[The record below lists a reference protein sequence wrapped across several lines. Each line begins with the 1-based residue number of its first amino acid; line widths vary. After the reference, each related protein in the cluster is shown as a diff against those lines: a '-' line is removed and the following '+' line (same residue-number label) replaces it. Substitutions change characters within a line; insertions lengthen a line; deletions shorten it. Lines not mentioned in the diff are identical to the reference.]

1 MWDAD
6 SQPRHAALQLP
17 LDGRSKCL
25 LATLSVHNFAEYALA
40 CFVHLPQGPG
50 PGNGP
55 DRERPRSGKFLHS
68 IRNSLAR
75 SVHAGALASCQ
86 ELYLHLN
93 QIGNEGMDSLAQSL
107 KQGAMVSCRKLTT
120 YSNPGNDLPVTKA
133 LKHRAEA
140 AAAAEEQQAKVEK
153 KVKKAAAA

>member
-1 MWDAD
+1 M
-6 SQPRHAALQLP
+6 SFRLLPIKFFVLPTLPFSRIICLPGALPEGMGPSGFLMS
-17 LDGRSKCL
+17 DIM
-25 LATLSVHNFAEYALA
+25 ALSLHNNQIGD
-40 CFVHLPQGPG
+40 QGV
-50 PGNGP
+50 
-55 DRERPRSGKFLHS
+55 KA
-68 IRNSLAR
+68 LAR

-133 LKHRAEA
+133 LKQRAEA